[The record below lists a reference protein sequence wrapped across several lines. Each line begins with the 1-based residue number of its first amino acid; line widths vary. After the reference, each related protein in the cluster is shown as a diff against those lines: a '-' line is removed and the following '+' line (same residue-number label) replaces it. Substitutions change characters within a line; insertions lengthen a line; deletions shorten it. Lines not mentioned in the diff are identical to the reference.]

1 MNSWPLFAIDIKIY
15 MYMYFNYILL
25 KISPQA
31 RAWKREQDKGLLKSK
46 LFISNFNNIYEYN
59 LENEE
64 I

>member
-1 MNSWPLFAIDIKIY
+1 
-15 MYMYFNYILL
+15 MYFNYILL